1 MEGQVRRHP
10 IALFAS
16 FFALGISQAKS
27 EAIEFSCF
35 AYSDFK
41 IDGDRLFRNGTFETR
56 AINLAVTPNYITWRE
71 RPDALGMFNDFKL
84 DRDTGTMTVDEYSR
98 GQSKPFRSVTYTC
111 IKPGEHKLGK
121 I

>member
-1 MEGQVRRHP
+1 MRRHP

-16 FFALGISQAKS
+16 FFALGVSQARS

-35 AYSDFK
+35 AYSDFRV
-41 IDGDRLFRNGTFETR
+41 DGGRLFRNGTVETR
-56 AINLAVTPNYITWRE
+56 AINLSVTPDSITWRE

-84 DRDTGTMTVDEYSR
+84 DRDTGTMIVDEYSR
-98 GQSKPFRSVTYTC
+98 GQSKPSRSATYTC
-111 IKPGEHKLGK
+111 VKPGEQRLGK